1 MKLAQCTT
9 LIVTLAAVAKPAV
22 SVTHLTMT
30 IRVLDQANLSAS
42 NIQKMER
49 FVENTLA
56 SIHVDVNWVD
66 CGVSLDICQGKRG
79 PNEFWLRILAQM
91 PPRVNGAVDL
101 LGFTQ
106 RGNTPDGIQC
116 VNVFYPMVEQL
127 SGRERVDL
135 QVVFG
140 AAVVHE
146 IGHLYLGTNG
156 QAHSP
161 TGVMCGTWSHRQFE
175 LASIDELNFT
185 AEQGQRIRAVMSRT
199 SVGSALV
206 HIN

>member
-91 PPRVNGAVDL
+91 PPRVNGAGPGPPRAGSPAGPWL
-101 LGFTQ
+101 
-106 RGNTPDGIQC
+106 PI
-116 VNVFYPMVEQL
+116 VEP
-127 SGRERVDL
+127 V
-135 QVVFG
+135 QV
-140 AAVVHE
+140 
-146 IGHLYLGTNG
+146 
-156 QAHSP
+156 P
-161 TGVMCGTWSHRQFE
+161 P
-175 LASIDELNFT
+175 
-185 AEQGQRIRAVMSRT
+185 AEPVRLT
-199 SVGSALV
+199 
-206 HIN
+206 